1 MLNRVTLIGNLGK
14 DPEIRHLEGGAT
26 VGKFPIA
33 TNESYKDKSGNW
45 QTITEWHDIVV
56 WRHLAERAERDLK
69 KGLLVYVE
77 GKLRKRKYQD
87 KDGID
92 RYTVEIV
99 ANTVKLLEKRE
110 NRDEE
115 GPDTNSEGKSDRIS
129 ASDNKAV
136 FDVNDPGET
145 TDITSDSDMED
156 DLPF

>member
-33 TNESYKDKSGNW
+33 TNESYKDKSGEW

-56 WRHLAERAERDLK
+56 WRQLAERAERDLK
-69 KGLLVYVE
+69 KGMLVYIE

-92 RYTVEIV
+92 RYVVEVV
-99 ANTVKLLEKRE
+99 ANTVRLLEKRE
-110 NRDEE
+110 SRDE
-115 GPDTNSEGKSDRIS
+115 GSFPSSEDQAGQKALNED
-129 ASDNKAV
+129 AAV
-136 FDVNDPGET
+136 FDVKDPNEAKNISSGSE
-145 TDITSDSDMED
+145 IED